1 MLCSRKG
8 EMLQVFSLVF
18 NLASEGVRDSSAGWQ
33 HTQEK
38 SKVVYASARLV
49 RFAVY
54 GPAQQS
60 AENLAL
66 PTTMTWDNQIR
77 DWVDVIF
84 VFHMM
89 KEKKMYVE
97 LYFFV
102 DLLWSYHFHNV
113 YLFIYIIYIIFLFP
127 FLSSLCIKEPLPSIQ
142 VISYQKFTFIWHTAS
157 DIALNIVTCILPYI
171 LTREIHKSTIPRR
184 KLQFSKSRATAIN
197 TLLLEGVLG
206 LMWSWYCIT
215 WSWG

>member
-66 PTTMTWDNQIR
+66 PTTMT
-77 DWVDVIF
+77 
-84 VFHMM
+84 
-89 KEKKMYVE
+89 
-97 LYFFV
+97 
-102 DLLWSYHFHNV
+102 
-113 YLFIYIIYIIFLFP
+113 
-127 FLSSLCIKEPLPSIQ
+127 
-142 VISYQKFTFIWHTAS
+142 
-157 DIALNIVTCILPYI
+157 
-171 LTREIHKSTIPRR
+171 
-184 KLQFSKSRATAIN
+184 
-197 TLLLEGVLG
+197 
-206 LMWSWYCIT
+206 
-215 WSWG
+215 